1 MNSTPDWTGVGT
13 REESD
18 RLIAAHAY
26 FRSQGEAVEV
36 YSPDFFRFWIQ
47 RGLTPEEIY
56 DVACNRRRES

>member
-26 FRSQGEAVEV
+26 FRSQGDEPQVFA
-36 YSPDFFRFWIQ
+36 PDFFAYWIAQ
-47 RGLTPEEIY
+47 GKTPEEMY
-56 DVACNRRRES
+56 DIACNRRRES